1 MDGDSR
7 GPRCF
12 VVDCV
17 GIVVLVLLFASVPSC
32 FAFEGSS
39 HSSVCRTVSPYRAAT
54 SDLPAVSAA
63 PYRAATSSHS
73 SFRSTV
79 WRSSILTQRQQ
90 HRIAQQILHFMELA
104 AIGGVGTSLVLV
116 AATSEGEVGVKS
128 GQIKNCCLTWAI
140 LP

>member
-1 MDGDSR
+1 MFCCGLRWNR
-7 GPRCF
+7 GF
-12 VVDCV
+12 
-17 GIVVLVLLFASVPSC
+17 LVLLFASVPSC

-73 SFRSTV
+73 SVRSTV

-116 AATSEGEVGVKS
+116 AATSEGEVSVKS
-128 GQIKNCCLTWAI
+128 GQIKTVALLGQYCHERSNGGQT
-140 LP
+140 